1 MEHHHQPLYRFVLRD
16 ALLITWRNKFLWFL
30 GFFVALLGNGG
41 AYEIIIKSVDR
52 TVLKALLGSGE
63 IPSIISA
70 LTKLKDLVL
79 QSASVKPVLEFVLV
93 IVFLII
99 LAVLYFLFSSAAMTA
114 TILAV
119 KKLRHGRIS
128 LLEALRESLPHLPH
142 VFGINVLTKIL
153 IALLV
158 TMSALP
164 LGWLFLKSQLA
175 FGAIYVLVF
184 VVLMALGLVVSFISI
199 YAACNSVFGANH
211 ILNAFRE
218 AWHIFRKNAVT
229 SIEMAL
235 LLFLLNLAISIVLL
249 AVLVSVGGIFGLI
262 LTLLS
267 AAKLNI
273 IFWVVTVMSILFF
286 AVLLILTGSFFGAFQ
301 LASWTILYTKLIRGE
316 ALSKIVRL
324 AAHLPTLL
332 RFKKS
337 LS

>member
-1 MEHHHQPLYRFVLRD
+1 MEHVHKPLYRYILRD

-41 AYEIIIKSVDR
+41 AYEIILKSVDR
-52 TVLKALLGSGE
+52 SVLKALLGGGE
-63 IPSIISA
+63 VPSIISA
-70 LTKLKDLVL
+70 LAKLKDLVL
-79 QSASVKPVLEFVLV
+79 RSASVKPVLEFVLV
-93 IVFLII
+93 IVLLII
-99 LAVLYFLFSSAAMTA
+99 LAALYFLFSSAAMTA

-119 KKLRHGRIS
+119 KKLRHGKIG

-158 TMSALP
+158 AMSAWP
-164 LGWLFLKSQLA
+164 LGWLFLKSRLA

-184 VVLMALGLVVSFISI
+184 VVMMALGLVISFISI

-211 ILNAFRE
+211 IFSAFRE
-218 AWHIFRKNAVT
+218 AWHIFRKNAII

-235 LLFLLNLAISIVLL
+235 LLFFLNLAVSIVLL
-249 AVLVSVGGIFGLI
+249 AVLVSIGGIFGLI

-267 AAKLNI
+267 ATKLNI
-273 IFWVVTVMSILFF
+273 VFWIVTALGVLFF
-286 AVLLILTGSFFGAFQ
+286 TALLVLTGSFFGAFQ
-301 LASWTILYTKLIRGE
+301 LASWTILYTKLVRGE

-324 AAHLPTLL
+324 AAHLPRYLK
-332 RFKKS
+332 FKRA
-337 LS
+337 